1 MGEILISLYGKYS
14 FKLKNKM
21 SDFVPFNDPSR
32 LYETHKAELQAS
44 LIKTAESG
52 HWLLGK
58 ETEKFARSFAEY
70 CGVEYCLPVANG
82 TDALEIALRS
92 VINNPSPVD
101 EIITV
106 ANAGGYSTATCR
118 TIGVTPVYADIDK
131 QNHLINTDSLLRC
144 LSPSVK
150 AIVITHLY
158 GAAVNVL
165 EIREKLAEIN
175 YQHIPIIE
183 DCAQAHGAKVSRDRV
198 GGLGDI
204 ATFSFYPTKNLG
216 ALGDGGAITTSD
228 PEIYKKAQQL
238 HQYGWNNKYN
248 VNIPY
253 GRNSRMDEVQ
263 AGILNC
269 LLPHLDRFNKKRV
282 QIINHYKETQGEN
295 LSFLDYSDRDYVGH
309 LAIVTVKHRD
319 EFIKFMRSKNISIDV
334 HYPIPDCDQIAWQ
347 GLPQRCDV
355 ISNLRIT
362 HEVKNNIVSIP
373 CFPFLKEKEI
383 DHVYNALSEWQ
394 SN

>member
-1 MGEILISLYGKYS
+1 
-14 FKLKNKM
+14 M
-21 SDFVPFNDPSR
+21 SMFIPFNDTSR
-32 LYETHKAELQAS
+32 LYQAHKAELQSS

-58 ETEKFARSFAEY
+58 ETENFAQSFSKY
-70 CGVEYCLPVANG
+70 CDVKYCLPVANG

-92 VINNPSPVD
+92 TIQNPNLDD
-101 EIITV
+101 EVITV
-106 ANAGGYSTATCR
+106 ANAGGYTTAACR
-118 TIGVTPVYADIDK
+118 TIGVTPVYADINK
-131 QNHLINTDSLLRC
+131 KSHLIDTESLLRC
-144 LSPSVK
+144 ISPSVK

-158 GAAVNVL
+158 GAAVNVS
-165 EIREKLAEIN
+165 EVRKKLTEIN
-175 YQHIPIIE
+175 FQHIPIIE
-183 DCAQAHGAKVSRDRV
+183 DCAQAHGAKVNNDRV
-198 GGLGDI
+198 GSLGDV

-238 HQYGWNNKYN
+238 HQYGWNSKYN
-248 VNIPY
+248 VGISY
-253 GRNSRMDEVQ
+253 GRNSRMDEIQ

-269 LLPHLDRFNKKRV
+269 LLPHLDLYNKKRI
-282 QIINHYKETQGEN
+282 QIIERYKQAEGGN

-319 EFIKFMRSKNISIDV
+319 AFIEFMRSKNISVDV
-334 HYPIPDCDQIAWQ
+334 HYPIADCDQKAWKNSS
-347 GLPQRCDV
+347 QRWDET
-355 ISNLRIT
+355 SNLKIT
-362 HEVKNNIVSIP
+362 REVTKTIVSLP

-383 DHVYNALSEWQ
+383 VHVYNALSEWQ